1 MIFISGIMS
10 EQIDDVWSD
19 CEKYIELGNNK
30 SQEEMSVQDIYEN
43 CKDKDMQLW
52 IVFNEDKD
60 IEAVLTTQVI
70 DYPQKRVCRIVTLGG
85 LNMDDWTDMVLAT
98 LEEWAEEQ
106 ACHSMETVCRKGFIK
121 KLKGFGYEHTYTCL
135 LYTSPSPRDS

>member
-10 EQIDDVWSD
+10 DQIDDVWSD
-19 CEKYIELGNNK
+19 CEKYIELGNSK

-52 IVFNEDKD
+52 IVFNEDKE

-85 LNMDDWTDMVLAT
+85 LNMDDWTDMVLST
-98 LEEWAEEQ
+98 LEEWAEQ
-106 ACHSMETVCRKGFIK
+106 QSCHAMETVCRKGFIK
-121 KLKGFGYEHTYTCL
+121 KLKSFGYENTYTIL
-135 LYTSPSPRDS
+135 GKELTTKH

>member
-1 MIFISGIMS
+1 MIYISGIMS
-10 EQIDDVWSD
+10 DQIDDVWSD
-19 CEKYIELGNNK
+19 CEKYIELGNSK

-85 LNMDDWTDMVLAT
+85 LNMEDWVDTVLET
-98 LEEWAEEQ
+98 LEEWAEQ
-106 ACHSMETVCRKGFIK
+106 QSCHSMETVCRKGFIK
-121 KLKGFGYEHTYTCL
+121 KLKSFGYEHTYTIL
-135 LYTSPSPRDS
+135 GKELSTKH